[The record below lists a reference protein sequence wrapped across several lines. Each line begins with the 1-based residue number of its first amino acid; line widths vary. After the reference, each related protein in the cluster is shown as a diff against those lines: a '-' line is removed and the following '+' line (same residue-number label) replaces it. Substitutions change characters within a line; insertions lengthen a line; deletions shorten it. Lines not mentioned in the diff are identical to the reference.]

1 MSATTAALRRLVE
14 SFNPQVTVEV
24 RVDQLIALLDQQDR
38 LEAKLDQLERKCDV
52 LVKACAS
59 VQAALG
65 TPDHHLS

>member
-1 MSATTAALRRLVE
+1 MSTTTAALRRLAQ
-14 SFNPQVTVEV
+14 SFRPQMTVEV
-24 RVDQLIALLDQQDR
+24 KVEQLLALLDQQDR
-38 LEAKLDQLERKCDV
+38 LEAKIEGLERKCDV